1 MSRTNL
7 RVRRPRLAMARVL
20 CAGALALAVGAAE
33 VPAVASGEDDPAAT
47 EEARIIRDQVA
58 YLAMLDRAEAQLAKG
73 DADAAIEILEK
84 AMALDVPDSTLPR
97 ANVPTRNATAHYGLA
112 CAFAAKG
119 DLDAARRHLRDAGRN
134 GYRNTA
140 FLQADPRLKEVRSLD
155 GFDRMLENFPALDPT
170 DDYAGKTVADAQF
183 GMGMQMARRNNFPKL
198 GEWAP
203 ELELER
209 LHGKGERLSL
219 SSFRGEKPVVL
230 VFGSFT

>member
-119 DLDAARRHLRDAGRN
+119 DLDAARR
-134 GYRNTA
+134 
-140 FLQADPRLKEVRSLD
+140 FLSGMQVFTLAESLGGVESLIEHPAIMTHASVPKDRREALGIAD
-155 GFDRMLENFPALDPT
+155 GFIRASVGIEHLDDLKADLLAALDR
-170 DDYAGKTVADAQF
+170 V
-183 GMGMQMARRNNFPKL
+183 
-198 GEWAP
+198 
-203 ELELER
+203 
-209 LHGKGERLSL
+209 
-219 SSFRGEKPVVL
+219 
-230 VFGSFT
+230 